1 MSRVYVLS
9 AGRTG
14 TVFLTRTLPAHVP
27 GIHAIHEAPG
37 SRMTLILG
45 NIALAVGR
53 GDRWLLR
60 RLHHQL
66 DRPSPGAVDL
76 QINPMLVPVTHL
88 LPSLG
93 PVRLVHMVRHPASWV
108 RSIRAFRASGFRRH
122 LIDHVPFGTPF
133 PWPRP
138 TNWSSLNPTQQ
149 ALWRWRHC
157 NERIEALAQDAAF
170 AERIRYEDLFR
181 ADRATRE
188 ATLKR
193 LLVAIDRPAPPDLTP
208 LLDAPVENPAPQQAP
223 VEVDPADVD
232 AICGP
237 MLERYGYDR

>member
-1 MSRVYVLS
+1 M
-9 AGRTG
+9 AT
-14 TVFLTRTLPAHVP
+14 PD
-27 GIHAIHEAPG
+27 E
-37 SRMTLILG
+37 
-45 NIALAVGR
+45 LANCR
-53 GDRWLLR
+53 PYLLR
-60 RLHHQL
+60 EL
-66 DRPSPGAVDL
+66 A
-76 QINPMLVPVTHL
+76 
-88 LPSLG
+88 
-93 PVRLVHMVRHPASWV
+93 
-108 RSIRAFRASGFRRH
+108 
-122 LIDHVPFGTPF
+122 
-133 PWPRP
+133 
-138 TNWSSLNPTQQ
+138 
-149 ALWRWRHC
+149 RWRHC